1 MPATDGG
8 FVQVYTGDGKGK
20 TTAALG
26 LALRAALAGLRVFI
40 GQFMKGTSYAE
51 LGVSRIPFEDL
62 SGGLIDLEQY
72 GTPKLICQ
80 GEPPSRDDIASAR
93 LGLEDLRNRMT
104 STRYDVVIADEIN
117 VALHFDLLTLDDVLE
132 LLLARPEGV
141 ELVLTGRKAPQE
153 IIDRADLV
161 TDMREVKHYYALQG
175 VQARKGIEY

>member
-1 MPATDGG
+1 MSLTDGG

-26 LALRAALAGLRVFI
+26 LALRAALSGMRVFI

-51 LGVSRIPFEDL
+51 LGISRIPFEEL
-62 SGGLIDLEQY
+62 SGGSIDIEQY
-72 GTPKLICQ
+72 GTPRLICQ
-80 GEPPSRDDIASAR
+80 GEPPSREDVASAR
-93 LGLEDLRNRMT
+93 LGLEELRRRMT
-104 STRYDVVIADEIN
+104 SGRYHVVIADEVN
-117 VALHFDLLTLDDVLE
+117 VALHFDLLVLDDVLE

-141 ELVLTGRKAPQE
+141 ELVLTGRRAPPE